1 MENLKPGDIVKGQV
15 TGIENYGAFI
25 NIDDNYNGL
34 IHISEISEGFVKD
47 INDFVKVGESI
58 YCRVLE
64 VEDSTNN
71 LKLSIKNINYRLTD
85 ENNYFNE
92 TVRGFSPLKD
102 KLDGWIEE
110 KKKEIE
116 KNQQD

>member
-1 MENLKPGDIVKGQV
+1 MEKFKPGDIIKGQV
-15 TGIENYGAFI
+15 TGIENYGIFI
-25 NIDDNYNGL
+25 NVDENYNGL

-47 INDFVKVGESI
+47 IKDFVDIDEII

-64 VEDSTNN
+64 IEDNNN
-71 LKLSIKNINYRLTD
+71 LKLSIKNINYRLND
-85 ENNYFNE
+85 KNNYFNE

-102 KLDGWIEE
+102 KLDDWIEE

>member
-1 MENLKPGDIVKGQV
+1 METINPGDIIQGQV
-15 TGIENYGAFI
+15 TGIENYGIFI
-25 NIDDNYNGL
+25 NVDDNYNGL

-47 INDFVKVGESI
+47 IKDYVKMGETI

-64 VEDSTNN
+64 IEDNNN
-71 LKLSIKNINYRLTD
+71 LKLSIKNINYRLND
-85 ENNYFNE
+85 NNNYFNE

-110 KKKEIE
+110 KKQEIE